1 MAEIPKELQKFK
13 INIVY
18 CDREE
23 GETSYLGEKIWL
35 EIKEKI
41 LKKQEI
47 WNSKGVEIDGGDS
60 Y

>member
-18 CDREE
+18 CERED
-23 GETSYLGEKIWL
+23 GRASYFGEKIWL

-41 LKKQEI
+41 LKGEAI
-47 WNSKGVEIDGGDS
+47 I
-60 Y
+60 